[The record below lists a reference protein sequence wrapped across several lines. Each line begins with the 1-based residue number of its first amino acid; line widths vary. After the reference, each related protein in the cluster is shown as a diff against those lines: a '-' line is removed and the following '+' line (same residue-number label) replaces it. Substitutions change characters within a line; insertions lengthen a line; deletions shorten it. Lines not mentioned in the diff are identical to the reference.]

1 MSISACVVKSR
12 VRGFVWFGSLSYRRL
27 HITYE
32 SRKLLC
38 PLCKHE
44 LQPARYFGSK
54 VFQHD
59 PVKSDYKTNFWMP
72 LKENGEIVWF
82 LAPDLEKRIHD
93 WWWR

>member
-1 MSISACVVKSR
+1 MSISVSVVKSR

-44 LQPARYFGSK
+44 LEPARYFGSE

-59 PVKSDYKTNFWMP
+59 TMKRDYKTNFWMP
-72 LKENGEIVWF
+72 FKENGEIVWF
-82 LAPDLEKRIHD
+82 FSAELKKHQYD
-93 WWWR
+93 W

>member
-1 MSISACVVKSR
+1 MSISVCVVKSR

-32 SRKLLC
+32 SHKLLC

-44 LQPARYFGSK
+44 LESARYFGSK

-59 PVKSDYKTNFWMP
+59 PMKSDYKTNFWMP
-72 LKENGEIVWF
+72 LKEKGETVWL
-82 LAPDLEKRIHD
+82 LAPDLEKPNYY
-93 WWWR
+93 W

>member
-1 MSISACVVKSR
+1 MSISASALKSR

-44 LQPARYFGSK
+44 LEPARYVGSA
-54 VFQHD
+54 VFQHN
-59 PVKSDYKTNFWMP
+59 PMKSDYKANFWMP
-72 LKENGEIVWF
+72 FKENGEVVWF
-82 LAPDLEKRIHD
+82 LAPDLKRHSHD
-93 WWWR
+93 W

>member
-44 LQPARYFGSK
+44 LESARYFGSE

-59 PVKSDYKTNFWMP
+59 PMKSDYKTNFWTP
-72 LKENGEIVWF
+72 LHEHGECVWY
-82 LAPDLEKRIHD
+82 LSPDLKKHQYD
-93 WWWR
+93 W

>member
-1 MSISACVVKSR
+1 MSISACAVKYR

-44 LQPARYFGSK
+44 LEPARYFGSK
-54 VFQHD
+54 VFQHNLQ
-59 PVKSDYKTNFWMP
+59 KSDYKANFWGSLCENDECVWYLALD
-72 LKENGEIVWF
+72 LKKHEF
-82 LAPDLEKRIHD
+82 D
-93 WWWR
+93 W

>member
-1 MSISACVVKSR
+1 MSISVSLVKSR

-44 LQPARYFGSK
+44 LEPARYYGTE

-59 PVKSDYKTNFWMP
+59 PMKSDYKTNFWMP
-72 LKENGEIVWF
+72 LRENGEVVWV
-82 LAPDLEKRIHD
+82 LAPNLKECKFD
-93 WWWR
+93 W